1 VDRVV
6 LTVRP
11 RTILAMAAVAGA
23 VVLAAIALRATR
35 NVVAE
40 LALAGAI
47 ACLVRPGVL
56 WLAKRT
62 RMGFA
67 LAAVFIGLIVS
78 IAALVGGEA
87 RAISTGGAQLQH
99 AIPDRIQRFQ
109 DSLAPGNAV
118 RRFLEEDDVAARIR
132 RDIQGAPARFILGT
146 ESPTKGASRAGEILL
161 VASLAA
167 FMVTELPTIVRA
179 VGARLPPAA
188 QARAQSAVAAGYHT
202 GGAYVRRTLA
212 LAGACAVAAGLVA
225 WGCGVPGPAVVGLWL
240 GMWAL
245 VPKMGIVVGGLPL
258 LVLAAGQG
266 PAAIVFAAIA
276 LAALVAAG
284 EWGRVRWVERPTVRV
299 GAFAS
304 LVALMTGMEF
314 GRWPG
319 AFVALVA
326 VSVVLAGAAA
336 RGTSVA
342 QLVRTPSPVAGPP
355 AGPPTAPVTGQP
367 LAVTVEINPWSL
379 VLTAAVAVSLVAGV
393 TVIRSVPHAL
403 ARIGIGVLGALALN
417 PVVDVVRR
425 RLHLNRKAA
434 VAAVVCGSLAAVAA
448 FALLAV
454 PRAVDQ
460 TRQLSHEVPKLVA
473 QVDRAPLVGRA
484 LRASHADARVRSFL
498 DDLPQVLTTHDK
510 SIQGAAKVA
519 GESVLAVSWV
529 LLVLV
534 AALMDGPMITE
545 HAKRAVAPQR
555 RPKVER
561 LGDLAYQAVGRSAAG
576 SALAALLQGA
586 VVLVIALLFG
596 VPLAPLLA
604 ANGAF
609 WAFVPQIG
617 GFMAAA
623 PLVVFALAQGFGT
636 AVAVFALFMA
646 WMLFD
651 NHVLHAVIIGRAA
664 RISALASLVAVLVG
678 GALGG
683 FPGAMVAVPIASVAR
698 ALVPPLP
705 EAEPEPGAGAAPSP
719 MASDGP

>member
-1 VDRVV
+1 
-6 LTVRP
+6 
-11 RTILAMAAVAGA
+11 
-23 VVLAAIALRATR
+23 
-35 NVVAE
+35 
-40 LALAGAI
+40 
-47 ACLVRPGVL
+47 
-56 WLAKRT
+56 
-62 RMGFA
+62 
-67 LAAVFIGLIVS
+67 
-78 IAALVGGEA
+78 
-87 RAISTGGAQLQH
+87 
-99 AIPDRIQRFQ
+99 
-109 DSLAPGNAV
+109 
-118 RRFLEEDDVAARIR
+118 
-132 RDIQGAPARFILGT
+132 
-146 ESPTKGASRAGEILL
+146 
-161 VASLAA
+161 
-167 FMVTELPTIVRA
+167 
-179 VGARLPPAA
+179 
-188 QARAQSAVAAGYHT
+188 
-202 GGAYVRRTLA
+202 
-212 LAGACAVAAGLVA
+212 
-225 WGCGVPGPAVVGLWL
+225 
-240 GMWAL
+240 
-245 VPKMGIVVGGLPL
+245 
-258 LVLAAGQG
+258 
-266 PAAIVFAAIA
+266 
-276 LAALVAAG
+276 
-284 EWGRVRWVERPTVRV
+284 
-299 GAFAS
+299 
-304 LVALMTGMEF
+304 
-314 GRWPG
+314 
-319 AFVALVA
+319 
-326 VSVVLAGAAA
+326 
-336 RGTSVA
+336 VA